1 MDDEMLETLPKQ
13 HVARFALST
22 FPSFSYRR
30 GTLASASFCCCVA
43 RAYPLAPVGSD
54 ARASADG
61 KPPGPLY
68 KSPDAPAK
76 RPHKTIRTSI
86 CVNMRKCVLQRGD
99 ATHFGAASR
108 AAAAGARRTSY
119 GATTNAIRAGFCFPD
134 AARGCIQRDAAA
146 GCGGRRARELRI
158 SSCERTWRPVD
169 DAKPTQRCRVGRS
182 SEDHDDGSAACT
194 CSRD

>member
-76 RPHKTIRTSI
+76 RPHKTSRTSI
-86 CVNMRKCVLQRGD
+86 L
-99 ATHFGAASR
+99 
-108 AAAAGARRTSY
+108 
-119 GATTNAIRAGFCFPD
+119 
-134 AARGCIQRDAAA
+134 
-146 GCGGRRARELRI
+146 RERE
-158 SSCERTWRPVD
+158 S
-169 DAKPTQRCRVGRS
+169 
-182 SEDHDDGSAACT
+182 T
-194 CSRD
+194 CSNVETPRTVFLSPAAQK

>member
-86 CVNMRKCVLQRGD
+86 LREHAKV
-99 ATHFGAASR
+99 R
-108 AAAAGARRTSY
+108 A
-119 GATTNAIRAGFCFPD
+119 P
-134 AARGCIQRDAAA
+134 
-146 GCGGRRARELRI
+146 
-158 SSCERTWRPVD
+158 TWRRLD
-169 DAKPTQRCRVGRS
+169 LCFGRQQPRNDSWCALRFWGFVASTS
-182 SEDHDDGSAACT
+182 SS
-194 CSRD
+194 

>member
-1 MDDEMLETLPKQ
+1 MGVVFSALATALTLGR
-13 HVARFALST
+13 VAFICLGGFEASRRQFQSGMGLSRSSSELAT
-22 FPSFSYRR
+22 NNAPLCCRGRDRRDGKRR
-30 GTLASASFCCCVA
+30 GGLLAD
-43 RAYPLAPVGSD
+43 GSD
-54 ARASADG
+54 GGRDVRCG
-61 KPPGPLY
+61 
-68 KSPDAPAK
+68 
-76 RPHKTIRTSI
+76 
-86 CVNMRKCVLQRGD
+86 
-99 ATHFGAASR
+99 THFGAASR